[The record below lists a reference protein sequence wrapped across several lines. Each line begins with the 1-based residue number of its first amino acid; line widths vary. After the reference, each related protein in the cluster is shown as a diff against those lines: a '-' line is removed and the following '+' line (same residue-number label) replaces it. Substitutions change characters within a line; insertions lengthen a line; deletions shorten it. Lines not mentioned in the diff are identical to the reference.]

1 MRLYHNP
8 RCSKSRQ
15 AVALLK
21 ERGVAFEEWRYL
33 TEGVHDEDLTLLA
46 GLAGI
51 VRKSDLE
58 TDIDLSDE
66 KAIRDLLRS
75 NPKPMQ
81 RPVLVHKGRAVIG
94 RPPEDILQ
102 LLD

>member
-1 MRLYHNP
+1 M
-8 RCSKSRQ
+8 
-15 AVALLK
+15 ALLK